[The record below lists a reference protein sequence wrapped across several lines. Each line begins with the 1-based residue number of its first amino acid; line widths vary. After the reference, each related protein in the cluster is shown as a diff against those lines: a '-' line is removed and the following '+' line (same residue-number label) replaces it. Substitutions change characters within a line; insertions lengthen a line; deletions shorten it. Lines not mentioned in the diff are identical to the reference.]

1 MNQSRIHQSRIPR
14 GVSLIELMLV
24 ISLLS
29 VIFTVGITTL
39 AFLMRVEM
47 KGTARI
53 QETLNLQKLS
63 QQFRED
69 AEIAQKAVITA
80 PDKSRPNVL
89 RFELES
95 GGSITYSGTKKRN
108 AILRQKMQADKII
121 ARNEFRIPHDSLQFA
136 AEKLNQRLMVS
147 MTFKIL
153 PELMHENQTVKQP
166 VKFFKVESFVNRKHS
181 LQSRIT
187 QNK

>member
-1 MNQSRIHQSRIPR
+1 MNQSKIHQSRIPK
-14 GVSLIELMLV
+14 GVSLIELLLV
-24 ISLLS
+24 ISLMS

-69 AEIAQKAVITA
+69 AGVAQKAVITVQ
-80 PDKSRPNVL
+80 DKNKPNVL
-89 RFELES
+89 RFDLES
-95 GGSITYSGTKKRN
+95 GNSIIYSGTKKRN

-121 ARNEFRIPHDSLQFA
+121 ARNEFRIPEDSLQFA
-136 AEKLNQRLMVS
+136 IEKLNQRIMVS

-153 PELMHENQTVKQP
+153 PELKYENQTVRQP
-166 VKFFKVESFVNRKHS
+166 EKFFKVESIVNRKHS

-187 QNK
+187 Q